1 MKNYEMK
8 IRIRTSQID
17 KNGFLKP
24 SSIFDLMQD
33 CSFFQ
38 LDSDEHLNKFFSE
51 NNVTL
56 FLASRQVDIYNL
68 PRYSEDVIVKTYVYE
83 CNEYYGFRNTVIYDS
98 NYNELVISNAT
109 GAFVDFNTGSLIRMP
124 KDLIEYYNSGEKQN
138 MNYLPR
144 KISFDKDGFTEIDR
158 FKVKKYFI
166 DDNHH
171 VNNARYIDMAIDYVD
186 DDFDRV
192 RIEYKTPAKLD
203 DVIIVH
209 RMSLDNKY
217 ILKLDG
223 ENNITYSV
231 LEFSYN
237 SF

>member
-8 IRIRTSQID
+8 TRIRTSQID

-38 LDSDEHLNKFFSE
+38 LDSDEHLNKFFKE

-56 FLASRQVDIYNL
+56 FLAARQVDIYKL
-68 PRYSEDVIVKTYVYE
+68 PKYSDEVIVKTYVYE
-83 CNEYYGFRNTVIYDS
+83 CNEVYGYRNTVIYDS

-109 GAFVDFNTGSLIRMP
+109 GAFVSCESGTLVKMP
-124 KDLIEYYNSGEKQN
+124 TDLIEYYNSGEKQK
-138 MNYLPR
+138 MEYLPR

-166 DDNHH
+166 DDNNH

-192 RIEYKTPAKLD
+192 RIEYKAQSTLND
-203 DVIIVH
+203 NIIVS
-209 RMSLDNKY
+209 RKKIDNKY
-217 ILKLDG
+217 ILKLEG
-223 ENNITYSV
+223 ENNILYSV